1 MTPPLVVRSRADLDA
16 ALAPHRATGADVAL
30 VPTMGALHDGHAALL
45 RRARSPSA
53 VVVCS
58 VFVNPTQFGRGED
71 LARYPRDLDADL
83 DRCAREG
90 VEIVFAPD
98 VDTVYPEGL
107 GGGVAVDP
115 GPLGDQLEGAVRPG
129 HFRGVLTV
137 VAKLFGIVR
146 PTTAVFG
153 AKDYQQ
159 LVLVRRMARELFLGV
174 QVLDVETVRE
184 PDGLALSSRNAYL
197 SPAERRLA
205 PVLANALAAGAQ
217 REVDGAAAVAQAAR
231 AVLAVVPD
239 LDVDYLV
246 VADPDLG
253 PVPEVGVGRLLVAA
267 RLGRTR
273 LLDNTAVHLGG
284 R

>member
-1 MTPPLVVRSRADLDA
+1 
-16 ALAPHRATGADVAL
+16 
-30 VPTMGALHDGHAALL
+30 
-45 RRARSPSA
+45 
-53 VVVCS
+53 
-58 VFVNPTQFGRGED
+58 
-71 LARYPRDLDADL
+71 
-83 DRCAREG
+83 
-90 VEIVFAPD
+90 
-98 VDTVYPEGL
+98 
-107 GGGVAVDP
+107 
-115 GPLGDQLEGAVRPG
+115 
-129 HFRGVLTV
+129 VLTV
-137 VAKLFGIVR
+137 VAKLFGLVR

-159 LVLVRRMARELFLGV
+159 LVLVRRMARELFLGIE
-174 QVLDVETVRE
+174 VLDVETVRE

-197 SPAERRLA
+197 SPPERRLA

-239 LDVDYLV
+239 LEVDYLV

-253 PVPEVGVGRLLVAA
+253 PPPEVGVGRLLVAA